1 MGCGTWLAAGCL
13 LSAGTCGTGPGGTA
27 AALRERL
34 GSGGDAG
41 GGEEHG
47 APAPDSSNE
56 AESLSLEQPGAC
68 GLSRTSSVFIPQLTR
83 AKRVRP
89 PRLCLRFGPVK
100 LRRCALSP
108 ISQFHSR
115 TALRSLPNPPHA
127 PVPSPTAA
135 PHRPVLR
142 DTASIQL

>member
-47 APAPDSSNE
+47 AP
-56 AESLSLEQPGAC
+56 
-68 GLSRTSSVFIPQLTR
+68 
-83 AKRVRP
+83 
-89 PRLCLRFGPVK
+89 
-100 LRRCALSP
+100 
-108 ISQFHSR
+108 
-115 TALRSLPNPPHA
+115 PPHSTSRKGA
-127 PVPSPTAA
+127 IPRSGSGA
-135 PHRPVLR
+135 
-142 DTASIQL
+142 